1 MKSSRG
7 KILRYTIDRYTVAF
21 VLFFFTVQLTIW
33 RFAPPWL
40 AACLAV
46 PLYFASMMSA
56 SIHHNHQHVN
66 VFRKPWLNRFFEV
79 PLTLQTGVGPYT
91 WVLHHNLGHHLNYLE
106 QRDHEAGVDESRW
119 LRKDGSKMGRL
130 EYSVFLFVKHPFDVY
145 RVGKKHPRIY
155 RNYLLMRI
163 PLYTLLALLFTLNPL
178 NTAILF
184 VALPL
189 TTLFHT
195 CSATYEHH
203 SGLETKDH
211 LLASRNN
218 TSPFYNLL
226 SQNLG
231 YHTAHHMRPG
241 LHWSELPAFHEQIRT
256 GIPDAHIKPTF
267 W

>member
-7 KILRYTIDRYTVAF
+7 KILRYTIDRFTVF
-21 VLFFFTVQLTIW
+21 WVLLFFSVQLTVW
-33 RFAPPWL
+33 YFAAPWL
-40 AACLAV
+40 AAVLAV

-66 VFRKPWLNRFFEV
+66 VFRKPWMNRVFEL

-106 QRDHEAGVDESRW
+106 QRDYEKGVDESRW
-119 LRKDGSKMGRL
+119 LRKSGSKMGRL
-130 EYSVFLFVKHPFDVY
+130 EYSAFLFVKHHFDVY
-145 RVGKKHPRIY
+145 QVGKKHPRVY

-163 PLYTLLALLFTLNPL
+163 PLYGLLALLFWLNPA
-178 NTAILF
+178 NTLILF
-184 VALPL
+184 LALPL
-189 TTLFHT
+189 VTLFHT

-218 TSPFYNLL
+218 TNKLYNLL

-241 LHWSELPAFHEQIRT
+241 LHWSELPAFHEQIVA
-256 GIPDAHIKPTF
+256 GIPVGQIKASF
-267 W
+267 F